1 MTGSGDTTMEPIQT
15 VQCVTAACHGST
27 EAFGTLVRAHQRQV
41 YGYLVRMVRDPGVA
55 ADLAQTVFL
64 KSWDALPSLREPA
77 LFLPWLLA
85 IAANQARNWLAT
97 ERRRAAWVLPVGSGD
112 EQEAGGSHESA
123 VMDVA
128 DAGPCVSPYDAA
140 DLAELRRCIDGA
152 LARLPDTLR
161 EVAVLRF
168 QHGLKVTGIASVLGL
183 GVAAVESRLRR
194 ARKILCEG
202 LRGVRG
208 PTEGLPDLG
217 GGSR

>member
-1 MTGSGDTTMEPIQT
+1 
-15 VQCVTAACHGST
+15 
-27 EAFGTLVRAHQRQV
+27 
-41 YGYLVRMVRDPGVA
+41 MVRDPGVA

-97 ERRRAAWVLPVGSGD
+97 ERRRAAWVVPLGADD
-112 EQEAGGSHESA
+112 EQEAGGSHRSA
-123 VMDVA
+123 AMDVA
-128 DAGPCVSPYDAA
+128 DAASWVTPYDAA

-152 LARLPDTLR
+152 LARLPGTLR

-168 QHGLKVTGIASVLGL
+168 QHGLKVTGIAGVLGL

-194 ARKILCEG
+194 AREILCER
-202 LRGVRG
+202 LRGFRV
-208 PTEGLPDLG
+208 PTDGLPDPEG
-217 GGSR
+217 ESR